1 MKTLLLLL
9 ILPLFLIST
18 PRLSETEINH
28 EELVER
34 QNIFHK
40 RLSDTP
46 YTGKQLSYHGNG
58 QLHREWSYNNRL
70 EFYSYDMHYN
80 GLD

>member
-1 MKTLLLLL
+1 MKALLTLL

-18 PRLSETEINH
+18 PCLSETEIIR
-28 EELVER
+28 ESLMER
-34 QNIFHK
+34 NGLAYPKF
-40 RLSDTP
+40 SDTP